1 MRFTGKTAVITGA
14 ARGIGKEIAVQLA
27 EEGAAVV
34 LVDIRHAD
42 EIARKLQDSGAK
54 ALALHIDITD
64 YDAVRHAVD
73 EIVAWNNGI
82 DILVNNAGIIA
93 RGNITELTV
102 ETWLKVMD
110 VNLNGTFYLCKT
122 ILPFMIEK
130 GYGRIVNVTSIAAKT
145 GDITAAAAY
154 GTSKGAVNT
163 LTRSLARQMAE
174 FGITVNAVA
183 PHAIETDMS
192 AEWPL
197 EKRKAVIDSIPLKRM
212 GTCRDVSE
220 AVLYLASD
228 AASFVTGETINVNGV
243 YLMD

>member
-64 YDAVRHAVD
+64 YDAIRHAVD
-73 EIVAWNNGI
+73 EIVSWNNGI

-93 RGNITELTV
+93 RGSITDLTV

-110 VNLNGTFYLCKT
+110 VNLNGTFYLCKA

-130 GYGRIVNVTSIAAKT
+130 RYGRIVNVTSIAAKT

-192 AEWPL
+192 SEWPL

-228 AASFVTGETINVNGV
+228 AASFVTGETINVNGG

>member
-27 EEGAAVV
+27 EAGAAVV

-110 VNLNGTFYLCKT
+110 VNLNGTFYLCKA

-130 GYGRIVNVTSIAAKT
+130 RYGRIVNVTSIAAKT

-228 AASFVTGETINVNGV
+228 AASFVTGETINVNGG

>member
-14 ARGIGKEIAVQLA
+14 ARGIGKVRSDQLA

-110 VNLNGTFYLCKT
+110 VNLNGTFYLCKA

-130 GYGRIVNVTSIAAKT
+130 RYGRIVNVTSIAAKT

-228 AASFVTGETINVNGV
+228 AASFVTGETINVNGG

>member
-1 MRFTGKTAVITGA
+1 
-14 ARGIGKEIAVQLA
+14 
-27 EEGAAVV
+27 
-34 LVDIRHAD
+34 VDIRHAD

-110 VNLNGTFYLCKT
+110 VNLNGTFYLCKA

-130 GYGRIVNVTSIAAKT
+130 RYGRIVNVTSIAAKT

-228 AASFVTGETINVNGV
+228 AASFVTGETINVNGG

>member
-27 EEGAAVV
+27 EAGAAVV

-110 VNLNGTFYLCKT
+110 VNLNGTFYLCKA

-130 GYGRIVNVTSIAAKT
+130 RYGRIVNVTSIAAKT

-192 AEWPL
+192 AEGPL
-197 EKRKAVIDSIPLKRM
+197 EKRKVVIDSIPLKR
-212 GTCRDVSE
+212 
-220 AVLYLASD
+220 
-228 AASFVTGETINVNGV
+228 I
-243 YLMD
+243 

>member
-54 ALALHIDITD
+54 ALALLIDITD

-130 GYGRIVNVTSIAAKT
+130 RYGRIVNVTSIAAKT

-228 AASFVTGETINVNGV
+228 AASFVTGETINVNGG

>member
-130 GYGRIVNVTSIAAKT
+130 RYGRIVNVTSIAAKT

-228 AASFVTGETINVNGV
+228 AASFVTGETINVNGG

>member
-110 VNLNGTFYLCKT
+110 VNLNGTFYLCKA

-130 GYGRIVNVTSIAAKT
+130 RYGRIVNVTSIAAKT

-192 AEWPL
+192 SEWPL

-228 AASFVTGETINVNGV
+228 AASFVTGETINVNGG

>member
-110 VNLNGTFYLCKT
+110 VNLNGTFYLCKA
-122 ILPFMIEK
+122 ILPFIIEK
-130 GYGRIVNVTSIAAKT
+130 RYGRIVNVTSIAAKT

-154 GTSKGAVNT
+154 GT
-163 LTRSLARQMAE
+163 
-174 FGITVNAVA
+174 
-183 PHAIETDMS
+183 
-192 AEWPL
+192 
-197 EKRKAVIDSIPLKRM
+197 
-212 GTCRDVSE
+212 
-220 AVLYLASD
+220 
-228 AASFVTGETINVNGV
+228 
-243 YLMD
+243 